1 MNEQEPGRL
10 EPEEAALVA
19 RAAGGDAGAYGE
31 LYDSNG
37 DRVFRHVMYRVS
49 QVQEA
54 EDITAQVFLNAWQS
68 IHRYRP
74 MGHAFVVWLLRIAD
88 NLVITL
94 YRKRRHLNY
103 AVPEELTEAIPDQ
116 RSLGMLDRQVEHE
129 TLRQALAQLNGE
141 QQRVLVLRFVE
152 DLPSAQVATI
162 MGKSDGAV
170 RVLQYRALLALRTI
184 LSQEG
189 SLVEARSGS

>member
-1 MNEQEPGRL
+1 M

-19 RAAGGDAGAYGE
+19 RAAEGDAGAYGE
-31 LYDSNG
+31 LYDSNV
-37 DRVFRHVMYRVS
+37 DRVFRHVLYRVG

-54 EDITAQVFLNAWQS
+54 EDITAQVFLNAWKS
-68 IHRYRP
+68 MHRYRP
-74 MGHAFVVWLLRIAD
+74 MGHAFAVWLLRIAD
-88 NLVITL
+88 NLVITS
-94 YRKRRHLNY
+94 YRKRRQVNY
-103 AVPEELTEAIPDQ
+103 AVPEELTETIPDQ
-116 RSLGMLDRQVEHE
+116 ASLGMLDRQVEHE
-129 TLRQALAQLNGE
+129 TLRQALAQLNQE

-184 LSQEG
+184 LSQE
-189 SLVEARSGS
+189 SPLVEARSGS